1 VVSIASRTACCGP
14 TTVGL
19 SPRTC
24 RGGPQESMAEA
35 LVEEECLTWEL
46 LKELSVDQMKMVKIP
61 MGKALMMKRDRFKT
75 SVDAHP

>member
-46 LKELSVDQMKMVKIP
+46 L
-61 MGKALMMKRDRFKT
+61 
-75 SVDAHP
+75 